1 MLAIATPLINGNALW
16 KIVLAALIGGAGVV
30 IVFGF
35 LLLFVKYA
43 QGSRSSGQRAANY
56 AVSGVCGAFCVAAI
70 VFGVYAMSQK
80 PKSKPAK
87 PPAKSAQ
94 VARPGDHGRS

>member
-1 MLAIATPLINGNALW
+1 MIALATPLINGNALW

-43 QGSRSSGQRAANY
+43 RATKNPGVRVADF
-56 AVSGVCGAFCVAAI
+56 AISGVCGAFCIAAI
-70 VFGVYAMSQK
+70 VFGIYAMAKK
-80 PKSKPAK
+80 PKSKPVK
-87 PPAKSAQ
+87 PAAKSAL
-94 VARPGDHGRS
+94 VVRSAPRGS